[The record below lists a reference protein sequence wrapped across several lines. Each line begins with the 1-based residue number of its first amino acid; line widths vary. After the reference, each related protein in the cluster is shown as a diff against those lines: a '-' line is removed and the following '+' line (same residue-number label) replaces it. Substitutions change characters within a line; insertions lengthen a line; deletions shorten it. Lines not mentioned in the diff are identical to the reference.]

1 MRSYALT
8 PTLRLD
14 LGSWQASLSAS
25 RAVSQTVLR
34 TSNYFEGV
42 PSKSLLAYENRLTGI
57 EASGEGPLFALPGG
71 DARLAIGGGLRRVSL
86 HDRVDDVVGGETVP
100 SSAFVEKRDVQFGYA
115 ELSLPLVGPSLN
127 LPLLERL
134 MLSGALRYERWKG
147 IDKVATP
154 KLGLVYQPVGDLTV
168 RATWGKSFKAPT
180 LLEVNEPLEGALLP
194 GFIFSPAPQPPG
206 STVLLLGGGN
216 GDLRSEHATT
226 WSATAGLSPHWILG
240 LDLQASY
247 FHVDY
252 RDRIGTPLTG
262 TLTSLGNPLFRDLI
276 TFNPTA
282 DEVNALIARF
292 PQGLINE
299 TGGPFN
305 SADVGAIIDS
315 TLQNSASQRIR
326 GVDLSADYHLDLAPD
341 SKLLLTASASYLKS
355 DQQLAAGQPV
365 IQMAG
370 TIFNPPHWR
379 GRGGASWEGRRFGLS
394 AFVNYVGSTIDN
406 RFPANDRVGAFV
418 TLDVNASL
426 RTGAEAGALG
436 NLELRI
442 SALNLLNEEPDRIA
456 NSEPE
461 APPYDSTNQSPVGRF
476 VAFSVRKMW

>member
-1 MRSYALT
+1 
-8 PTLRLD
+8 
-14 LGSWQASLSAS
+14 
-25 RAVSQTVLR
+25 
-34 TSNYFEGV
+34 
-42 PSKSLLAYENRLTGI
+42 
-57 EASGEGPLFALPGG
+57 
-71 DARLAIGGGLRRVSL
+71 
-86 HDRVDDVVGGETVP
+86 
-100 SSAFVEKRDVQFGYA
+100 
-115 ELSLPLVGPSLN
+115 
-127 LPLLERL
+127 

-282 DEVNALIARF
+282 DEVNALIAQF

-305 SADVGAIIDS
+305 SADVGAIIDG
-315 TLQNSASQRIR
+315 TASEQREPADPR
-326 GVDLSADYHLDLAPD
+326 GRPVADYHLDLAPD
-341 SKLLLTASASYLKS
+341 
-355 DQQLAAGQPV
+355 QQAAAHRLRILSQERSAAGRRP
-365 IQMAG
+365 AG
-370 TIFNPPHWR
+370 DPDRAPSSTRPLARPRRRFV
-379 GRGGASWEGRRFGLS
+379 EGRRFGLS